1 MGVLLN
7 IPVIQIEKIFNT
19 DYECIYYELHLNGKY
34 EGRYQSISDIH
45 WRIGLI
51 LSEAS
56 LSAEV

>member
-1 MGVLLN
+1 MWLN
-7 IPVIQIEKIFNT
+7 IPIIQVKKIFDDNFNI
-19 DYECIYYELHLNGKY
+19 IYYELYLNGKI
-34 EGRYQSISDIH
+34 ESRYQSISDIH